1 MSSMNSYVSLD
12 PAARP
17 VDRFLQAD
25 VAKPADTNP
34 ALQLAAS
41 LREFNPKLQGVLDRQ
56 FSAYRRAS
64 ELQATKDV
72 LSKRLDNMASFKK
85 AVDDGEIPWAD
96 NPWSMAQA
104 EQEVAKAEV
113 RKIALG
119 FDKKLEED
127 PARFQDN
134 PDAVASLWDE
144 HFAGFAQN
152 LSPFAA
158 EAVVPEM
165 DSMKSRVLNQW
176 SNQRSQERQV
186 ERQEKARDYLTSV
199 LSSGSKFDSADKV
212 AEVQTHLDEML
223 RTMHPTVANKLLYE
237 AVEEAAL
244 QAKDAN
250 LVPRVLSQIK
260 GKDGASLGSTSAAR
274 EIAFNSTTKV
284 NSLILQQMKQE
295 SEATKQAAEAWSKSA
310 SDSLYA
316 HAAAGES
323 PLSHRLPKEML
334 ENVPPGAF
342 EDYFDKR
349 YKLASAMHTADSQSS
364 SDALKF
370 LRSELEEYV
379 KQTGDLPGARARFF
393 ADFRLLGAGKELTD
407 RINELDREIGSAPN
421 AMIRSNIMSEELDPR
436 DPLSTEYVFYLAKN
450 GAITEHEAA
459 KWIDRAEQAEKF
471 PTIEEAYRV
480 AEQQLVAAYVQNDP
494 AAAAF
499 ASFINSPGAPSASSE
514 TGARIVR
521 AKAALS
527 EKWFSYKMNSRG
539 GKKILPEDAMSKL
552 TEFVKQIQSEI
563 PFNVKRSGSSSSD
576 APTLAPA
583 KKSDQ

>member
-1 MSSMNSYVSLD
+1 MNSYVPLD
-12 PAARP
+12 PQARP
-17 VDRFLQAD
+17 VDQFRQAD
-25 VAKPADTNP
+25 VAAPAPANP

-41 LREFNPKLQGVLDRQ
+41 LREFNPRLQGVLDRQ

-64 ELQATKDV
+64 ELRATKDV
-72 LSKRLDNMASFKK
+72 LTKRLDNMASFKK
-85 AVDDGEIPWAD
+85 AVDAGEIPWAD

-104 EQEVAKAEV
+104 EQEVAKAEA
-113 RKIALG
+113 RKLALG

-144 HFAGFAQN
+144 HFSGFAQN

-158 EAVVPEM
+158 EAAVPEL

-186 ERQEKARDYLTSV
+186 ERQEKARDYLTSIFTA
-199 LSSGSKFDSADKV
+199 GSKFDSADGV

-223 RTMHPTVANKLLYE
+223 RTMHPTIANKILYE
-237 AVEEAAL
+237 SIEEASL

-250 LVPRVLSQIK
+250 LAPRILSQLK
-260 GKDGASLGSTSAAR
+260 GKDGAPLGNTAAAQEVR
-274 EIAFNSTTKV
+274 YNTATRV
-284 NSLILQQMKQE
+284 NSLILQEMKQQ
-295 SEATKQAAEAWSKSA
+295 SEAVKQAADTWGKSA

-316 HAAAGES
+316 HTAAGEN
-323 PLSHRLPKEML
+323 PLSHRLPPEML
-334 ENVPPGAF
+334 QNVPPGAF
-342 EDYFDKR
+342 ESYFNER
-349 YKLASAMHTADSQSS
+349 YKLSSNIHTADSQASS
-364 SDALKF
+364 EALKY
-370 LRSELEEYV
+370 LRGELEGYV
-379 KQTGDLPGARARFF
+379 KETGDLPGARARFF
-393 ADFRLLGAGKELTD
+393 DAFRQMGAAKELTD
-407 RINELDREIGSAPN
+407 RVNELDREIGSAPN
-421 AMIRSNIMSEELDPR
+421 ALIRSNIMSEELDPR

-450 GAITEHEAA
+450 GAITEHEAS

-471 PTIEEAYRV
+471 PTIEDAYRV
-480 AEQQLVAAYVQNDP
+480 AEQQLVAAYIENDP

-499 ASFINSPGAPSASSE
+499 AFPMPGMPSASSE

-563 PFNVKRSGSSSSD
+563 PFNATRSGSSSSD
-576 APTLAPA
+576 SPSLAPA